1 MCSSPSLEA
10 PSKPSF
16 WFHWRPMS
24 LCASPDTANT
34 AALQHVLRSAVLL
47 CCVAAATSCT
57 QAVSQSLYELHLN
70 LLQQLPQQL
79 LWLLHSL
86 LELGDPEGASCLMRS
101 LSVSHNTAQ
110 PSVLEAGV
118 PAEKSWL
125 CSGLKQDLS
134 QHVVR
139 HCCHRAPLVGVSN
152 LGCNLML
159 AKRRLTATN
168 NFKEECLAGT
178 VVFWEDQVVI

>member
-16 WFHWRPMS
+16 WFHWHPMS
-24 LCASPDTANT
+24 LYAAPDTANT

-47 CCVAAATSCT
+47 CCVAEATSCT

-70 LLQQLPQQL
+70 LPQQLPQQL

-101 LSVSHNTAQ
+101 LSVSDTTAR

-118 PAEKSWL
+118 PAEKPWL

-139 HCCHRAPLVGVSN
+139 HYRHRAPLIGVSN

-159 AKRRLTATN
+159 ALQQTGPA
-168 NFKEECLAGT
+168 
-178 VVFWEDQVVI
+178 QVSCMCCYARG

>member
-1 MCSSPSLEA
+1 MCNSPSLEA

-16 WFHWRPMS
+16 WFHWHPMS
-24 LCASPDTANT
+24 LYAAPDTANK

-79 LWLLHSL
+79 LWLLHLL
-86 LELGDPEGASCLMRS
+86 LELGDPEDASCLMRS
-101 LSVSHNTAQ
+101 LSVSQTTAQ

-118 PAEKSWL
+118 PAERSWL
-125 CSGLKQDLS
+125 SSGLKQDLS

-139 HCCHRAPLVGVSN
+139 HYRHRAPLIGVSN

-159 AKRRLTATN
+159 ALQEIRHAHVSCMCCYAR
-168 NFKEECLAGT
+168 G
-178 VVFWEDQVVI
+178 

>member
-1 MCSSPSLEA
+1 
-10 PSKPSF
+10 
-16 WFHWRPMS
+16 MS
-24 LCASPDTANT
+24 LYAAPDTAST
-34 AALQHVLRSAVLL
+34 AALRHVLRSAVLL

-86 LELGDPEGASCLMRS
+86 LELGDPEDASWT
-101 LSVSHNTAQ
+101 LSMSHTTAQ

-118 PAEKSWL
+118 PAEKPWL

-134 QHVVR
+134 QHLVR
-139 HCCHRAPLVGVSN
+139 HHRHRAPLIGVSN

-159 AKRRLTATN
+159 ALQQIGPANVSCMCCYAR
-168 NFKEECLAGT
+168 G
-178 VVFWEDQVVI
+178 